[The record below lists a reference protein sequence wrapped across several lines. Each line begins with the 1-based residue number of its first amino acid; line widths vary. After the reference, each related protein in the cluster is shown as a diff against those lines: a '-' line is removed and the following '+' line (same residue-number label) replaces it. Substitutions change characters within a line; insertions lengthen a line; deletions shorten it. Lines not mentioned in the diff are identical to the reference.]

1 MWHEGLKNKWL
12 TSYHHKNATKTMET
26 TITHLKIYVGHSA
39 REWSCLCFL
48 SYYSESVPIFFC
60 LLFTI
65 MRFLSTVFYNLAS
78 LYGLFSSFW
87 SIWPWFLCFFALESE
102 KHTICKANS
111 KQGETALPS
120 GTSGRLPS
128 VDKQRHPLRMQHLS
142 GRVKETLEGE
152 PASKAAS
159 KAASGIFPP
168 LHRNIYGIEN
178 DHKRRSNNTT

>member
-1 MWHEGLKNKWL
+1 MKLF
-12 TSYHHKNATKTMET
+12 MDF
-26 TITHLKIYVGHSA
+26 
-39 REWSCLCFL
+39 FL
-48 SYYSESVPIFFC
+48 LSRVCPN
-60 LLFTI
+60 LL
-65 MRFLSTVFYNLAS
+65 L
-78 LYGLFSSFW
+78 SSFHRYALPVNSFLQLGLTLRLFLLIL

-102 KHTICKANS
+102 KHIICKADS
-111 KQGETALPS
+111 EQGETALPS

-128 VDKQRHPLRMQHLS
+128 ADKQRHPLRMQHLS

-178 DHKRRSNNTT
+178 YHKRRSNNTT